1 MPAAKRPRISFILVE
16 KACSFLFRLCSSL
29 RLVFSFISLLFF
41 FPPIGRF
48 YGDHADQKEDAEI
61 VDGRLGGEGQLK
73 EIGQER
79 ESNGG

>member
-1 MPAAKRPRISFILVE
+1 LKRRVLF
-16 KACSFLFRLCSSL
+16 CSVCVLLSALSSL
-29 RLVFSFISLLFF
+29 SSLYYYF

-48 YGDHADQKEDAEI
+48 YGDHVDQKEDAEI